1 MWHFIIK
8 QDALTPGL
16 YQHLQ
21 KLAVLTEVEL
31 FNEPYENVCLFSVEE
46 YASFVDELD
55 LSGLRYEALT
65 ERPTRDELRNL
76 LF

>member
-1 MWHFIIK
+1 MWYFIIK
-8 QDALTPGL
+8 QDELANPL

-21 KLAVLTEVEL
+21 KKAVLTEVEL

-46 YASFVDELD
+46 YAGFVDELD
-55 LSGLRYEALT
+55 LAGIRYEALT